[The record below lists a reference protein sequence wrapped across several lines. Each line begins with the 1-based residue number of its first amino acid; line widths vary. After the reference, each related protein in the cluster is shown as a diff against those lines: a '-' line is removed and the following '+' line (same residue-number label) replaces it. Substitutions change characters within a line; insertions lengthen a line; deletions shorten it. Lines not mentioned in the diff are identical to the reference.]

1 MPAARTTERPMT
13 IEAQI
18 QQATATIAS
27 LASEVRALR
36 ELIAPPSDMLTVAEA
51 AKRLGVSQD
60 TIRRKVRSGE
70 LKTNGM
76 TGKAKRVKV

>member
-1 MPAARTTERPMT
+1 MT

-36 ELIAPPSDMLTVAEA
+36 ELIAPPSKMLTIAEA

>member
-1 MPAARTTERPMT
+1 MT

-36 ELIAPPSDMLTVAEA
+36 ELITPPSDMLTIAEA
-51 AKRLGVSQD
+51 AERLDVSQD
-60 TIRRKVRSGE
+60 TIRRKVRLGE

>member
-70 LKTNGM
+70 LKT
-76 TGKAKRVKV
+76 KRVKV